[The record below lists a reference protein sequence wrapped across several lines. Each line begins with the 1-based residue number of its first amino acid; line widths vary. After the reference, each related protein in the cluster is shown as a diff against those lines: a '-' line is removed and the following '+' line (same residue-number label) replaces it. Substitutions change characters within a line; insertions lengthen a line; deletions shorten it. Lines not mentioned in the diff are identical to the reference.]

1 MEINPL
7 RDGGY
12 KMMSIHSGEKLIT
25 NFNGDDYKL
34 LIIKLRLRII
44 KIKNQKNTRQ
54 KQRHPTTRRTNFII
68 LRGWRIFRSGI

>member
-25 NFNGDDYKL
+25 NFNGDNYKL

-44 KIKNQKNTRQ
+44 KIKNQKH
-54 KQRHPTTRRTNFII
+54 KSETTTSNNKTDKF
-68 LRGWRIFRSGI
+68 